1 MKLKKLLT
9 KKPQVVVTGIGL
21 ISCLGNLEQTWSRI
35 INLQSGIRIEQPF
48 KNIPPLPLGLI
59 DSQPINL
66 DVLTSLILK
75 ETLQDANLTPP
86 LPDCGVVIGSSRGC
100 QANWEWLIRQWA
112 FGIWHLESN
121 QQAKQMPNIQCPIP
135 KIHWLDTLPSKPAQI
150 TARYLQ
156 SQSYVTAPMSACATG
171 INAIIQ
177 GYQLIQQG
185 LCSRVIVGGVE
196 AAITPLTIAGFAQM
210 GALAQTGCYPF
221 DEKREGFVLG
231 EGGAMLILESQELAI
246 SRNAKIYGQIFG
258 WGMNCDA
265 FHPSTP
271 ESTGYTAM
279 SAIKQCLAQADL
291 TPQDIDYI
299 HAHGTATKLNDAR
312 EAKIIQHLFPHS
324 VAVSSTKWATGHTLG
339 ASGAI
344 ATALSLMSIYQQQ
357 LLPNMGLTNSEFK
370 LNLVRESLK
379 NKLDNVLCFS
389 FGFGGQNAI
398 LALGNV

>member
-1 MKLKKLLT
+1 MKKSFR

-21 ISCLGNLEQTWSRI
+21 ISCLGNLTQTWHN
-35 INLQSGIRIEQPF
+35 INTLQSGIRIEQPF
-48 KNIPPLPLGLI
+48 GNIPPLPLGLI
-59 DSQPINL
+59 HSQPINL
-66 DVLTSLILK
+66 DVLTSLIIK
-75 ETLQDANLTPP
+75 QTLQDANLTPP

-100 QANWEWLIRQWA
+100 QATWELFIRQSA
-112 FGIWHLESN
+112 FGTWHLESN
-121 QQAKQMPNIQCPIP
+121 QQVSKQMPNIQCLIP

-156 SQSYVTAPMSACATG
+156 SQSYVSAPMSACSTG

-221 DEKREGFVLG
+221 DQNREGFVLG

-246 SRNAKIYGQIFG
+246 GRNAKIYGQILG

-265 FHPSTP
+265 FHLSTP
-271 ESTGYTAM
+271 ENTGYTAM

-312 EAKIIQHLFPHS
+312 EAKIIEHLFSHP
-324 VAVSSTKWATGHTLG
+324 VYVSSTKGATGHTLG
-339 ASGAI
+339 ASSAI
-344 ATALSLMSIYQQQ
+344 ATALSLMSIKEQQ

-370 LNLVRESLK
+370 LNLVRKSDKTRL
-379 NKLDNVLCFS
+379 NKVLCFS

-398 LALGNV
+398 LALGNL